1 MLMPENTVSQKTDVN
16 NEIESI
22 LRRQDKIE
30 KELENLRKMYD
41 HMKEKNKKV
50 IDRVHDR
57 IDKLEKELTELRQTL
72 DELKASVGHIKDGV
86 TNVQQHVSDIN
97 SKQDFAIKAQ
107 DKFISQLWKAFF
119 ILLGII
125 SAAVTAIVTY
135 LK

>member
-1 MLMPENTVSQKTDVN
+1 MPEKTVSQATDVN

-30 KELENLRKMYD
+30 EELENLRKMYNL
-41 HMKEKNKKV
+41 MKEKNKRV

-72 DELKASVGHIKDGV
+72 DELKASVSHIQKGV
-86 TNVQQHVSDIN
+86 SNVQQHVSDIN

-107 DKFISQLWKAFF
+107 DKFIGQLWKAFF
-119 ILLGII
+119 VLLSII
-125 SAAVTAIVTY
+125 SAAVTAIVTL